1 MRLNN
6 CHKHI
11 LQTVAGEGFLKAH
24 RDLEGNKVYILHLL
38 NGSDEIIAPSAVAYL
53 VDHGLIDS
61 NKKFPAT
68 TYWLTPQGKDITKT
82 LVPAR

>member
-1 MRLNN
+1 MAVMRLNN

-11 LQTVAGEGFLKAH
+11 LRTIAGEGFLKAH
-24 RDLEGNKVYILHLL
+24 RDLEGNKTYLLHPLD
-38 NGSDEIIAPSAVAYL
+38 GDAEVIPPAAVAYL

-68 TYWLTPQGKDITKT
+68 TYWLTALGAE
-82 LVPAR
+82 LVKGL